1 MCKTKIFV
9 IIQAFLAI
17 TVQAQVNPDEIQLV
31 IKTSHPEIQ
40 LHYPEQVK
48 AFYINNGYN
57 YRWLTSRNNCQDLL
71 QLIQSAENLGLNK
84 EEYQYD
90 LIRSMNSD
98 NIISPSHRDSLIME
112 VCLTDA
118 AIHFLGD
125 IAYGNR
131 KPVFGY
137 NGLEYTPECFDIP
150 SLLTDALA
158 LNRLPELVNKLEPD
172 LAGYK
177 ILKDWLTLYNQ
188 SVKDSSFKEI
198 KITSP
203 LTDNNNKPLITRL
216 YYLGIIDSLNKNIT
230 GAYIKGKVRSAQSL
244 FNLNADGILNKST
257 IEALSM
263 PIAIRIEE
271 LKTAINTVRWLNCIS
286 MQSPVFVV
294 NIPSANLLVI
304 HNGKVILQ
312 SKVIVGKRSTP
323 TPTLTSL
330 ITDVVLYPYWTVPNK
345 IATRELLPLIKRNPG
360 YLAANNMQVLNKAG
374 KIVSADS
381 IDWKNLSPAYFPYT
395 LRQSTG
401 CDNSLGI
408 VKLNF
413 YSPYGV
419 YLHDTPWKVL
429 FNFNRRYFSH
439 GCMRVEK
446 AIELAHLLLK
456 ENAIAIDTLEEK
468 GCIQNQSPLPIP
480 VKDKV
485 PVLVLYNT
493 AWFDSTGIVQ
503 YNDDIY
509 QKLNFSQKQNK

>member
-1 MCKTKIFV
+1 M
-9 IIQAFLAI
+9 QAFLAVI
-17 TVQAQVNPDEIQLV
+17 VQAQVNPDEIQLV
-31 IKTSHPEIQ
+31 IKTSRPEIQ

-57 YRWLTSRNNCQDLL
+57 YRWLTSRNNPQDLF
-71 QLIQSAENLGLNK
+71 QLIQSAEDLGLNK

-90 LIRSMNSD
+90 LIRSMNND
-98 NIISPSHRDSLIME
+98 NIIRPTHRDSLIME

-118 AIHFLGD
+118 AIHFFGD

-137 NGLEYTPECFDIP
+137 NGLGYTPDCFDIP
-150 SLLTDALA
+150 ALLADALVA
-158 LNRLPELVNKLEPD
+158 NRLPALVNKLEPD

-177 ILKDWLTLYNQ
+177 MLKDWLTLYNQ
-188 SVKDSSFKEI
+188 SVNDSSFKEI
-198 KITSP
+198 KITSR
-203 LTDNNNKPLITRL
+203 LTDNNNKPLVARL
-216 YYLGIIDSLNKNIT
+216 YYLGIIDSLNKSFT
-230 GAYIKGKVRSAQSL
+230 ETYIKGKVRSAQRL
-244 FNLNADGILNKST
+244 FNLNTDGILIKST
-257 IEALSM
+257 IDVLNT

-271 LKTAINTVRWLNCIS
+271 LKTAINTVRWLRCIS

-323 TPTLTSL
+323 TPTLASQ

-374 KIVSADS
+374 KIISAGS
-381 IDWKNLSPAYFPYT
+381 INWDNLSPAYFPYT

-429 FNFNRRYFSH
+429 FNFNKRYFSH
-439 GCMRVEK
+439 GCMRVER

-456 ENAIAIDTLEEK
+456 DNTIAIDTLEEK
-468 GCIQNQSPLPIP
+468 GCIRNQSPLPIP
-480 VKDKV
+480 VKDKI
-485 PVLVLYNT
+485 PVVVMYNT
-493 AWFDSTGIVQ
+493 AWFDSTSIVQ
-503 YNDDIY
+503 FNEDVY
-509 QKLNFSQKQNK
+509 QKT